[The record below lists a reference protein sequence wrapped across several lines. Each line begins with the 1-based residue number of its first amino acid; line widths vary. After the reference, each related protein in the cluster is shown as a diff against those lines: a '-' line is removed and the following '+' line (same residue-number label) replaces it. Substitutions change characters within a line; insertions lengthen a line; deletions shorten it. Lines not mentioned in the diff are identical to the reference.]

1 MIDCLMG
8 ALSQLVPDRVFASSD
23 GGNTGISVGGYDA
36 NRKPFIFVDFTC
48 GTWGGRPWADG
59 LDGNSNIFAN
69 MASQPVEVIEAEN
82 PLEILAYEFIE
93 DRCGLVNLRWGP
105 LLS

>member
-36 NRKPFIFVDFTC
+36 NRKPYLC
-48 GTWGGRPWADG
+48 
-59 LDGNSNIFAN
+59 
-69 MASQPVEVIEAEN
+69 
-82 PLEILAYEFIE
+82 
-93 DRCGLVNLRWGP
+93 
-105 LLS
+105 